1 MKTQK
6 GIQTTQGNLTGDEYS
21 KLWSPGWGL
30 SQRTA
35 PHARVSFSYT
45 LGVEFGTEKVAATV
59 TLDCDQTESVI
70 DRAGEL
76 AFTKAVELVNDAWSE
91 LTRKKTP

>member
-1 MKTQK
+1 MKTPK
-6 GIQTTQGNLTGDEYS
+6 GVKTTQGNLTSDEFV
-21 KLWSPGWGL
+21 KLWSPGPGV
-30 SQRTA
+30 SPRGV

-45 LGVEFGTEKVAATV
+45 LGVDFGTEKVAATV
-59 TLDCDQTESVI
+59 TLDCDQTEPII

-91 LTRKKTP
+91 LTRKKAP